1 MRSLNCNLQAL
12 LAVDNGLWTIGSLF
26 NAEDFDYIKQSI
38 LAVPCNQY
46 IDHPAHKDLRFELVW
61 VNDGILEEL
70 TEAFDRTTNQISE
83 LIEIPVMCN
92 QVRVWRDQPG
102 FMIPFHE
109 DDQNS
114 VAHIQVYIDS
124 ATDDIG
130 TTWYTTQG
138 RHTCA
143 FTPNTGY
150 LTVCKYRYPHGMLK
164 PTTNQTRY
172 SLYATFA
179 KRG

>member
-1 MRSLNCNLQAL
+1 MRVLTLRL
-12 LAVDNGLWTIGSLF
+12 HELGLIDTGLWSLGSMF
-26 NAEDFDYIKQSI
+26 DPEDFDYIKRSI
-38 LAVPCNQY
+38 LAVPNNQY
-46 IDHPAHKDLRFELVW
+46 MDHPAHKDLRFELVW
-61 VNDGILEEL
+61 VNDGVLEEL
-70 TEAFDRTTNQISE
+70 TGAFDKISNQVSK
-83 LIEIPVMCN
+83 LIETPVMCN

-114 VAHIQVYIDS
+114 IAHIQLYIDS
-124 ATDDIG
+124 ATDDVG

-138 RHTCA
+138 RHTCS

-150 LTVCKYRYPHGMLK
+150 LTVCKYRYPHGMLR